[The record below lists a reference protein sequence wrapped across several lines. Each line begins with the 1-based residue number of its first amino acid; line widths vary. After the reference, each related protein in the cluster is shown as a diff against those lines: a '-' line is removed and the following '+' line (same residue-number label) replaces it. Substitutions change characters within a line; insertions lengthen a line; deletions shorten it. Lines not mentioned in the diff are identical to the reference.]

1 MKYSWK
7 AICVDTG
14 KSGWT
19 NREIELNKLSNNI
32 ELLAKALIKTEIIDD
47 GYWGYDGEDEHWVED
62 YEELYTSPNGENYSD
77 RDYEQCV
84 IDTIEWLNK
93 ESE

>member
-1 MKYSWK
+1 M
-7 AICVDTG
+7 
-14 KSGWT
+14 T

-32 ELLAKALIKTEIIDD
+32 ELLANALIKTEIIDD
-47 GYWGYDGEDEHWVED
+47 GWLSYDGEGEYWESN

-77 RDYEQCV
+77 RNYRQCV
-84 IDTIEWLNK
+84 LDTIEWLEK